1 MARLPRLTVPGYPHH
16 VIQRGNNRQ
25 PVVLDDADR
34 RQLMD
39 LVFEQARAHEVA
51 VHAWVLMDN
60 HFHLLLT
67 PASAEGVPRMMQAVG
82 RTYVRRFNN
91 RHGRTGTLWEG
102 RYKSTLVQAERH
114 LLACM
119 AYIELNPVRAGMVGE
134 PRDYAWSS
142 HRHHIGQQADRHLT
156 PHPLYWALGNTPF
169 AREARYGEFVRA
181 GLASDQQRAI
191 VDAAVHGWAL
201 GDDGFKQALQ
211 RQTTRRVSR
220 AARGRPPMPDK
231 PGTR

>member
-25 PVVLDDADR
+25 PIVLDDADR

-39 LVFEQARAHEVA
+39 LMFEQARAHEVA

-91 RHGRTGTLWEG
+91 RHGRSGTLWEG

-119 AYIELNPVRAGMVGE
+119 AYIELNPVRAGMV
-134 PRDYAWSS
+134 A
-142 HRHHIGQQADRHLT
+142 IT
-156 PHPLYWALGNTPF
+156 AL
-169 AREARYGEFVRA
+169 E
-181 GLASDQQRAI
+181 
-191 VDAAVHGWAL
+191 
-201 GDDGFKQALQ
+201 
-211 RQTTRRVSR
+211 
-220 AARGRPPMPDK
+220 M
-231 PGTR
+231 

>member
-25 PVVLDDADR
+25 PIVIDDVD
-34 RQLMD
+34 RQLLVA
-39 LVFEQARAHEVA
+39 LVFEYARVHDVA
-51 VHAWVLMDN
+51 AHAWVLMDN
-60 HFHLLLT
+60 HLHLLLT
-67 PASAEGVPRMMQAVG
+67 PATADGVPRMMQALG

-102 RYKSTLVQAERH
+102 RYKSSLVQAERH

-119 AYIELNPVRAGMVGE
+119 AYIELNPVRAGMVTD
-134 PRDYAWSS
+134 PRDHPWSS
-142 HRHHIGQQADRHLT
+142 HRHNIGQMVDRHLT

-169 AREARYGEFVRA
+169 AREARYSEFVRA
-181 GLASDQQRAI
+181 GLSADQQHAI

-201 GDDGFKQALQ
+201 GDEAFMSALQ
-211 RQTTRRVSR
+211 RQTPRRVRR
-220 AARGRPPMPDK
+220 AARGRPALAASAGK
-231 PGTR
+231 N